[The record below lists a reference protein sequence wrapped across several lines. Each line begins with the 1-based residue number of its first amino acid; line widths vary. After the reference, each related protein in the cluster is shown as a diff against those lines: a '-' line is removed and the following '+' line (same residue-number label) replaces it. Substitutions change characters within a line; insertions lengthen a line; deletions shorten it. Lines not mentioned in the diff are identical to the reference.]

1 MIQLA
6 PSIYASDYYE
16 IKNQLNMLKD
26 SGIKIIHFDIMD
38 GNFVPALSFGPD
50 FLERIR
56 PHTDMEMDVHIM
68 TTDPEQYILPC
79 AKAGA
84 DRITIHVEAYEEKSL
99 LLEAFEKIHKLGIKA
114 GMVINP
120 ETKISQIPMKLFEK
134 ADVVQVMCV
143 LPGRKNQTFR
153 WEAVNK
159 IEELNR
165 IRDLK
170 NTDFELE
177 ADGDI
182 KPENISQ
189 IAKAGCN
196 IMVVGKAIF
205 SGDIKNNISRLEHS
219 GNIKDK
225 W

>member
-16 IKNQLNMLKD
+16 MKNQLNMLKAL
-26 SGIKIIHFDIMD
+26 GIGIIHFDIMD

-56 PHTDMEMDVHIM
+56 PHTNMEMDVHIM
-68 TTDPEQYILPC
+68 TTDPERYILPC
-79 AKAGA
+79 AEAGA

-99 LLEAFEKIHKLGIKA
+99 LLGVFEKIHKLGIKA
-114 GMVINP
+114 GMVINL
-120 ETKISQIPMKLFEK
+120 ETEISQIPMKLFEK

-143 LPGRKNQTFR
+143 PPGEKNQTFR
-153 WEAVNK
+153 WESINK

-165 IRDLK
+165 IRGLK
-170 NTDFELE
+170 NTDFEIE
-177 ADGDI
+177 ADGGI
-182 KPENISQ
+182 RLENISQ
-189 IAKAGCN
+189 IAEAGCN
-196 IMVVGKAIF
+196 IMVVGKAVF
-205 SGDIKNNISRLEHS
+205 SGNIKNNISHLEHYA
-219 GNIKDK
+219 NVKDK